1 MVGREDEA
9 VNVLG
14 VAGAEVPQ
22 PEGLVPGAG
31 QGEVAVRGENHV
43 GDEVGVAVEPLLGH
57 AVLAVLPGQLPHDQR
72 LVPAGGQDHVRVL
85 GAGGDLGHPPT
96 QPGAGPGYVVRGTG

>member
-9 VNVLG
+9 VNVLS

-43 GDEVGVAVEPLLGH
+43 GDEVGMAVQPLLGH
-57 AVLAVLPGQLPHDQR
+57 TVLAVLPGQLPHDQR
-72 LVPAGGQDHVRVL
+72 LVAAAGQDHVRVL
-85 GAGGDLGHPPT
+85 GVGRDLGHPPA
-96 QPGAGPGYVVRGTG
+96 PRGY